1 VSHIIHCEVS
11 FHSFTVLLTLNLVT
25 SCFSSNE
32 RAVRGPFGFTGDSV
46 DDTDAVD
53 DDDDAGDAVCGNLLV
68 FCFGDLCF
76 ATKSVS
82 SFLFVFRGDS
92 FGYDVVDDEQQQL
105 LESDLFKTT

>member
-25 SCFSSNE
+25 SCFSSKE
-32 RAVRGPFGFTGDSV
+32 RAVRGPFGFTGDST
-46 DDTDAVD
+46 DDNDAVD

-68 FCFGDLCF
+68 LCFGDMCF
-76 ATKSVS
+76 ARS
-82 SFLFVFRGDS
+82 LFDFRGDS